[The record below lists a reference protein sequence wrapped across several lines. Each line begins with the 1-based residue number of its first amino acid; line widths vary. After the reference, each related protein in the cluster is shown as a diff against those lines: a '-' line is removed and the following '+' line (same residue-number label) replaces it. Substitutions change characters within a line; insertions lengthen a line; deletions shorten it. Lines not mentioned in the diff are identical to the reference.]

1 MKRFFIVCILTFA
14 FVLPFKVDA
23 ANLKNT
29 YSENLKECVDS
40 VYGVLPSYD
49 NNNNMDGYLF
59 LYTENGDAKLLKKI

>member
-40 VYGVLPSYD
+40 V
-49 NNNNMDGYLF
+49 
-59 LYTENGDAKLLKKI
+59 